1 MDSIITDFMNNYTGK
16 KHEVLKLIEKC
27 NHHYFSI
34 MSSEVIKNT
43 STQTPK
49 RSILKVK
56 QMVVL
61 TKDQNKILPD
71 IPENSE
77 N

>member
-1 MDSIITDFMNNYTGK
+1 
-16 KHEVLKLIEKC
+16 
-27 NHHYFSI
+27 